1 MDGCQPIRQFS
12 LALAL
17 FSASVALL
25 LSPDDTQK
33 PLHTVSS
40 VVPEFSLFEP
50 GLIALG
56 GGGGVGSLHWVVVW
70 THCTGWWCG
79 LTALGGGGVSGV
91 LAQEAYVEF
100 FFFFSGAWDFPG
112 CLQPRRCCTK
122 QATSTSNRFAMD
134 RAATGKVRL
143 CV

>member
-1 MDGCQPIRQFS
+1 MCPSGLLSKEFHHKDASLSPSLGTDRGIQLGMDGCQPIRQFS

-25 LSPDDTQK
+25 LNPDDTQK

-56 GGGGVGSLHWVVVW
+56 GGGVGSLHWVVVVVW
-70 THCTGWWCG
+70 VHCTG
-79 LTALGGGGVSGV
+79 
-91 LAQEAYVEF
+91 
-100 FFFFSGAWDFPG
+100 
-112 CLQPRRCCTK
+112 
-122 QATSTSNRFAMD
+122 
-134 RAATGKVRL
+134 
-143 CV
+143 